1 MNPVEFARFVEAI
14 GSLSARQIEDVQEI
28 LGSLGLRIEALR
40 QVESRIETAPVCAQ
54 CGCSRLVR
62 WGRTKNGFQR
72 WRCDACGVTRSA
84 TTDTAVATVRQPQ
97 AFHALIKEMFSGQ
110 PSSCRR
116 TAERL
121 GVNKMTIWR
130 WRHMILRTLVGVGA
144 SGLSG
149 IIEADEA
156 FQRESRKA
164 SREWVRHERDPEN
177 NPEPPRRRWREFGR
191 GGPKME
197 RGLSRWQIPI
207 LTALDRSGQ
216 RRAQVIANLRDA
228 TIVGAL
234 GRHIGRDAVLCSDA
248 ASRYRKLAS
257 ACGLEHKVL
266 KNRRGERVVERI
278 FHIQNINA
286 LHGRYE
292 EFMKLFRGP
301 ATKYLPLYV
310 AWFLSSLADQRVNA
324 PDLVWD
330 RLVA

>member
-1 MNPVEFARFVEAI
+1 MNK
-14 GSLSARQIEDVQEI
+14 
-28 LGSLGLRIEALR
+28 
-40 QVESRIETAPVCAQ
+40 T
-54 CGCSRLVR
+54 
-62 WGRTKNGFQR
+62 
-72 WRCDACGVTRSA
+72 
-84 TTDTAVATVRQPQ
+84 
-97 AFHALIKEMFSGQ
+97 
-110 PSSCRR
+110 
-116 TAERL
+116 
-121 GVNKMTIWR
+121 TIWR
-130 WRHMILRTLVGVGA
+130 WRHVILKTLVGVGA
-144 SGLSG
+144 SELSG
-149 IIEADEA
+149 IIEADEM

-177 NPEPPRRRWREFGR
+177 NPKPPRRRWREFGR

-207 LTALDRSGQ
+207 LTAVDRSGQ
-216 RRAQVIANLRDA
+216 RRAQMITNLRAA
-228 TIVGAL
+228 TVVGAL

-248 ASRYRKLAS
+248 ANRYEKLAS

-266 KNRRGERVVERI
+266 KNRRGERVVERV

-292 EFMKLFRGP
+292 EFIKLFRGP

-310 AWFLSSLADQRVNA
+310 AWFLSSLADQRDNA